1 MATNLEFIKSAS
13 GISVS
18 SLSVT
23 DCFSDRYDV
32 YLITSDTFNP
42 NANVNGKFRLID
54 SGGSVISAS
63 EYAYAN
69 LNCRTYNTFSDNRSA
84 SDNFMGYIFYSDANQ
99 THSAGLALY
108 IYNPYDSSS
117 YTFSQHQDS
126 DFNAGSGG
134 GGLGRKAIGVHKS
147 AEQITGI
154 NFFPDSSATAD
165 LSINVFGVK

>member
-1 MATNLEFIKSAS
+1 MATNLQFIKSAS
-13 GISVS
+13 GTSVS

-23 DCFSDRYDV
+23 DCFSASYDV
-32 YLITSDTFNP
+32 YQVLIAKLDSNSTGAYLYLRF
-42 NANVNGKFRLID
+42 ID

-63 EYAYAN
+63 EYSYAN
-69 LNCRTYNTFSDNRSA
+69 LNCRTYNTFSDNRST

-126 DFNAGSGG
+126 NFNAGS

-154 NFFPDSSATAD
+154 NFFPESSATAD
-165 LSINVFGVK
+165 FSINVFGVK

>member
-1 MATNLEFIKSAS
+1 MATNLQFIKSAS
-13 GISVS
+13 GTSVS

-23 DCFSDRYDV
+23 DCFSDKYDV

-42 NANVNGKFRLID
+42 PANNNGKFRLID

-63 EYAYAN
+63 EYSYAN
-69 LNCRTYNTFSDNRSA
+69 LNCRTYNTFSDNRST

-126 DFNAGSGG
+126 NFNAGS

-154 NFFPDSSATAD
+154 NFFPESSASAD
-165 LSINVFGVK
+165 FSINVFGVK